1 MTGRRNAVTFI
12 YHFLGCFAVVAEL
25 QRPRRG
31 LTCLSTPRMTK
42 KCENNT
48 LFLVSPQAKKLVC
61 TRCAG
66 TPRRVERRT
75 ALASSSED
83 GKLGCGHGEHLRILI
98 GPEATEIRPLPPK
111 VARGLVTFIVRLYA
125 TFKYFLSLFSSVTRQ
140 KKREVKYAQDKVLG
154 AVS

>member
-1 MTGRRNAVTFI
+1 
-12 YHFLGCFAVVAEL
+12 
-25 QRPRRG
+25 
-31 LTCLSTPRMTK
+31 MTK

-83 GKLGCGHGEHLRILI
+83 EKLGCGHGEHLRILI
-98 GPEATEIRPLPPK
+98 GPEATEIRPFPPK
-111 VARGLVTFIVRLYA
+111 VARGLVLLLFYFIPALFPQYASSFNVRVWVGL
-125 TFKYFLSLFSSVTRQ
+125 
-140 KKREVKYAQDKVLG
+140 
-154 AVS
+154 